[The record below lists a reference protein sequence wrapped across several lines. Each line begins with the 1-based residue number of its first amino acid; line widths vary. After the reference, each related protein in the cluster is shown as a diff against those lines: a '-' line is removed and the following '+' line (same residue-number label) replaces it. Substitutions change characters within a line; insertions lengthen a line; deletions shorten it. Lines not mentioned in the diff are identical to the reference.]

1 MMDSALPDS
10 LFDPHP
16 DPTLQPHDVVR
27 LQLDA
32 LQNNDLTPGD
42 RGIRIAYR
50 FVSPEKQDA
59 FRTLNGFIH
68 VIKRPYA
75 PLIGFEGAKLGTLR
89 TLPGEQAT
97 LQAWVYR
104 DGRAVGA
111 FRWIL
116 SRQPA
121 ENDHAG
127 CWLVDFIIRVM

>member
-1 MMDSALPDS
+1 MDSALPDS

-32 LQNNDLTPGD
+32 LQNNDLTPDNG
-42 RGIRIAYR
+42 GIRIAYR
-50 FVSPEKQDA
+50 FTSPDKQDD
-59 FRTLNGFIH
+59 FRTINDFIR
-68 VIKRPYA
+68 VIKGPYA
-75 PLIGFEGAKLGTLR
+75 PLIGFECAELGALNNFRAGH
-89 TLPGEQAT
+89 AT

-104 DGRAVGA
+104 DGRAICA
-111 FRWIL
+111 FLWFL

-127 CWLVDFIIRVM
+127 CWLVDFIARVL